1 MTESD
6 MDKLAE
12 DLRGYLDRQG
22 QRPKK
27 RKGRYSKAIVAACIL
42 LAVGYT
48 AACLWMQW
56 AKGISP
62 EPQLTIAFYSFIS
75 VELWS
80 LSKIKRDKNKNGGD
94 K

>member
-1 MTESD
+1 MTGDE
-6 MDKLAE
+6 MEKLAA
-12 DLRGYLDRQG
+12 DLRAFLDG
-22 QRPKK
+22 Q
-27 RKGRYSKAIVAACIL
+27 KGRRSKGLFSKVIVAACIL

>member
-1 MTESD
+1 MLFRS
-6 MDKLAE
+6 
-12 DLRGYLDRQG
+12 RRS
-22 QRPKK
+22 
-27 RKGRYSKAIVAACIL
+27 KGLFSKVIVALCIL

-48 AACLWMQW
+48 GACLLMQW
-56 AKGISP
+56 AHGTSP

>member
-1 MTESD
+1 ME
-6 MDKLAE
+6 KLAA
-12 DLRGYLDRQG
+12 DLRAFLDG
-22 QRPKK
+22 Q
-27 RKGRYSKAIVAACIL
+27 KGRRSKGLFSKVIVALCIL

-48 AACLWMQW
+48 GACLLMQW

-80 LSKIKRDKNKNGGD
+80 LSKIKRSKNDNNKE
-94 K
+94 

>member
-22 QRPKK
+22 QRPQK
-27 RKGRYSKAIVAACIL
+27 RQGRYSKAIVAVCIL

-80 LSKIKRDKNKNGGD
+80 LSKIKRDKNKNGDD

>member
-12 DLRGYLDRQG
+12 DLRRYLDRQE
-22 QRPKK
+22 QRPQK
-27 RKGRYSKAIVAACIL
+27 RQGRYSKAIVAVCIL

>member
-1 MTESD
+1 ME
-6 MDKLAE
+6 KLAA
-12 DLRGYLDRQG
+12 DLRAFLDG
-22 QRPKK
+22 Q
-27 RKGRYSKAIVAACIL
+27 KGRRSKGLFSKVIVALCIL

-48 AACLWMQW
+48 GACLLMQW

>member
-1 MTESD
+1 MKWAGSLLICGSIWTGRDSD
-6 MDKLAE
+6 
-12 DLRGYLDRQG
+12 Q
-22 QRPKK
+22 KK

-56 AKGISP
+56 EKGISP